1 MCVSIEK
8 PRTRSIIVD
17 IAELIDNVLDNNPS
31 SMFASLIFYEALK
44 SFNIDCEI
52 VDGYIVSPINN
63 YARCHMWIE
72 YEDHIYDIYG
82 SSVEDYELYE
92 QVIVDN
98 IPIINYCEFAKIELD
113 RYFRDSETFWNSYP
127 TYDNVRRY
135 ILRTIKNLC

>member
-1 MCVSIEK
+1 M
-8 PRTRSIIVD
+8 
-17 IAELIDNVLDNNPS
+17 
-31 SMFASLIFYEALK
+31 K

-72 YEDHIYDIYG
+72 Y
-82 SSVEDYELYE
+82 EDYELYE